1 MKRQQIITAI
11 GVFVVGFGLGYGATW
26 ILVSDGE
33 QEKTT
38 PSASVVAGPDAQ
50 KEKDTASD
58 ASALTEQSPDTEEK
72 VPVVAD
78 TSVASAGPDTEVDKD
93 EPPEKEAPWWK
104 ACLGKNSKV
113 DFGGVRGGLSIRR
126 GSIKHGSVA
135 IGISGL
141 RMRDAS
147 KFYRPIEVRQ
157 LSCAP

>member
-78 TSVASAGPDTEVDKD
+78 TSVASAGPDTEADKD

-104 ACLGKNSKV
+104 PASAKTPK
-113 DFGGVRGGLSIRR
+113 SISEEFV
-126 GSIKHGSVA
+126 GA
-135 IGISGL
+135 
-141 RMRDAS
+141 
-147 KFYRPIEVRQ
+147 
-157 LSCAP
+157 